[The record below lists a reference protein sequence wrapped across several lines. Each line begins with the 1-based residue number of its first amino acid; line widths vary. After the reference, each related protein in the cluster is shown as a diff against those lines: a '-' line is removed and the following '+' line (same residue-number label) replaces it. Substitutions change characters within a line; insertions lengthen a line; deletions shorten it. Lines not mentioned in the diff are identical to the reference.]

1 MSTLIIIPAYNEAPV
16 IGETLSSVRRYCRE
30 TRLKE
35 VDLLVVDDGSHDQTA
50 DIARQKADFVITHR
64 QNCGLGA
71 ALGTGIEF
79 ARRRGYDTCITFD
92 ADLQHDP
99 KDIGKAL
106 KQLGRGYDVVIGSR
120 FKGTVSGLTRTR
132 RLILFLGDLVTWIL
146 FGIWTTD
153 SQSGFRGL
161 SKQAINSLRLKS
173 NRMEVSSE
181 FFGEIKRLG
190 LSFTEIP
197 IHIRYT
203 QYSLKKGQQNSQAA
217 NVLVKLLYKVIS
229 PA

>member
-1 MSTLIIIPAYNEAPV
+1 MPILIIIPAYNEAPV
-16 IGETLSSVRRYCRE
+16 IGETLKSIRRYCRDAKH
-30 TRLKE
+30 TG
-35 VDLLVVDDGSHDQTA
+35 VDLLVVDDGSRDQTKQ
-50 DIARQKADFVITHR
+50 IASQYADFVVTHR

-71 ALGTGIEF
+71 SLGTGIEF
-79 ARRRGYDTCITFD
+79 ARRKHYDACITFD
-92 ADLQHDP
+92 ADGQHDP

-106 KQLGRGYDVVIGSR
+106 KQLDKGYDVVIGSR
-120 FKGTVSGLTRTR
+120 FRGTVSGLTRTR
-132 RLILFLGDLVTWIL
+132 RLILLLGDLVTWIL

-161 SKQAINSLRLKS
+161 GKRAINTLRLKS

-190 LSFTEIP
+190 LRFTEIP

-203 QYSLKKGQQNSQAA
+203 KYSLAKGQQNHQAGG
-217 NVLVKLLYKVIS
+217 VLVKLLYILS
-229 PA
+229 R